1 MSLSAA
7 DLAAVT
13 AQLGRPPRG
22 ARAVA
27 HRCPCS
33 LPDVIET
40 APRLPDGTPF
50 PTLFY
55 LTCSRACA
63 AASRLEANGLMR
75 EMTARLRAD
84 PKLREAYVAAHRDY
98 AARRAAAAA
107 AAGLPALPPDAA
119 TAGGM
124 PDRVKCLHAL
134 AAHELAVPGSNPLG
148 REAVAAMGEWWAAG
162 PCVVPPGDVV
172 AEG

>member
-1 MSLSAA
+1 VSLSAA

-22 ARAVA
+22 AGTVA

-33 LPDVIET
+33 LPDVIQT

-55 LTCSRACA
+55 LTCARARA
-63 AASRLEANGLMR
+63 AASRLESCGVMR
-75 EMTARLRAD
+75 EMTARLRSD
-84 PKLREAYVAAHRDY
+84 PKLQEAYLAAHRDY
-98 AARRAAAAA
+98 AARRAVAAV
-107 AAGLPALPPDAA
+107 AAGVPPLRSGAA

-148 REAVAAMGEWWAAG
+148 REVVAAMGEWWAAG
-162 PCVVPPGDVV
+162 PCAELPGDAV